1 MESNSKSIEE
11 FHKEIDLIQACIS
24 RMAQNSFMI
33 KGWAFMLVTAFI
45 ALTAEKL
52 NLYVLCGVGIF
63 ILLMFWCLDAFFLK
77 MEKLYRFKY
86 EWVIAERPKGNREYL
101 YDLNPYQDKTWM
113 AGRKLPS
120 VISMMF
126 SKPHTLLMLYGC
138 PIIIGVVTI
147 ILKLAKCLGKI

>member
-1 MESNSKSIEE
+1 MENNNEFIEE

-33 KGWAFMLVTAFI
+33 KGWAFTLVAAFA

-63 ILLMFWCLDAFFLK
+63 ILLVFWFLDAFFLK

-86 EWVIAERPKGNREYL
+86 EWVIAERPKGNREFF
-101 YDLNPYQDKTWM
+101 YDLNPYQSKTWM
-113 AGRKLPS
+113 AGRKEPS
-120 VISMMF
+120 EISVMF
-126 SKPHTLLMLYGC
+126 SKPHTLLMFYGC
-138 PIIIGVVTI
+138 PILIGVAAI
-147 ILKLAKCLGKI
+147 ILMVVKCL